1 MEKTSSFYAEKSLSK
16 LDNCILL
23 LNGNFFDQIWLIG
36 IVLSVKFFFHLLSVM
51 CTKNIT
57 RSFKKVTVKVDIFQ
71 ISRLL
76 PHARDK
82 SLNTQNMR

>member
-51 CTKNIT
+51 CTIT
-57 RSFKKVTVKVDIFQ
+57 RSLKKVTVKVDIFK

-82 SLNTQNMR
+82 SLKTQNMR